1 MNFENYNI
9 SSYRR
14 NSECNLKK
22 DERLNYCLS
31 VLDLE
36 QLINLFFE
44 NNISFI
50 DLLFLTRNDL
60 FELDLE
66 MYQRNRIIQFSNF
79 YKKIAIN
86 YSLNELKEFFKYNKQ
101 FIFNFEYY
109 ESNTKEKYYSLEK
122 KIKN

>member
-9 SSYRR
+9 SSFRR

-31 VLDLE
+31 VLGLE

-50 DLLFLTRNDL
+50 DLLFLTRNV
-60 FELDLE
+60 
-66 MYQRNRIIQFSNF
+66 RNG
-79 YKKIAIN
+79 
-86 YSLNELKEFFKYNKQ
+86 
-101 FIFNFEYY
+101 
-109 ESNTKEKYYSLEK
+109 
-122 KIKN
+122 

>member
-50 DLLFLTRNDL
+50 EMSLGGVLDKMLYRHFYPLF
-60 FELDLE
+60 F
-66 MYQRNRIIQFSNF
+66 
-79 YKKIAIN
+79 
-86 YSLNELKEFFKYNKQ
+86 
-101 FIFNFEYY
+101 
-109 ESNTKEKYYSLEK
+109 
-122 KIKN
+122 